1 MNETRMRDTLRV
13 RGDVF
18 KSFESAREEERKI
31 KYINTTQREG
41 DSMIEAPL
49 KLSLCLQC
57 KPPKHN
63 SSPKTKLKEI
73 ATSAFRKP
81 SLAFKGRF
89 TLLITDNGHKFHVL
103 FRKLASPANL
113 GNY

>member
-18 KSFESAREEERKI
+18 KTFESARDEERKI

-63 SSPKTKLKEI
+63 SSLKTKLKEI
-73 ATSAFRKP
+73 AKSAFRKP
-81 SLAFKGRF
+81 SFAFKIRF
-89 TLLITDNGHKFHVL
+89 TLRIADNSERVYEDELLNALKF
-103 FRKLASPANL
+103 
-113 GNY
+113 